1 MLSTFLKQGHIMEL
15 DFIELLGYIATFF
28 VAASFLFKSIVHLR
42 IVNSVGAVLFVVYG
56 MIIGAYPVAVLN
68 GFLVCVNLYQ
78 LYRLKKEQPA
88 SKTLG

>member
-1 MLSTFLKQGHIMEL
+1 MEFN
-15 DFIELLGYIATFF
+15 FIELLGYIATFF

-42 IVNSVGAVLFVVYG
+42 IVNSIGAVLFVIYG
-56 MIIGAYPVAVLN
+56 MIIDAYPVAVLN

-88 SKTLG
+88 SKTLK